1 MYCVIRFAWLQN
13 YAHSDDYSR
22 GGVLV
27 VGFVTRLCVGVLGEH
42 GRVWILDGVGGVV
55 ERGGG
60 GVGVLFGAV
69 QRVGDEETGVVS
81 GGFTGYIETIIIF
94 FSMNDTV
101 MIVGAHFMVNYK

>member
-27 VGFVTRLCVGVLGEH
+27 VGFVAGLCVGVLGEH
-42 GRVWILDGVGGVV
+42 GRVWILDGIGGVV

-81 GGFTGYIETIIIF
+81 GDFQAALNHHYF
-94 FSMNDTV
+94 F
-101 MIVGAHFMVNYK
+101 FYE